1 MTHEARYD
9 VLFEPVQF
17 GPKTAKNRFFAVPH
31 CTNAGSDRPGMQAA
45 FRAMKAE
52 GGWAVACV
60 EYCSVAPEVDDTPN
74 ISARLWDAGDARNLG
89 RTAEAVHAAGGLAGI
104 QLCYGGANAQA
115 LESRGTPRGP
125 SPLPSEY
132 AYQTYAEECDVDD
145 IADLIEC
152 YARAARRARDVGFD
166 YIELIGSDSH
176 LPVQFLQRRYNKRTD
191 DYGGSFDNRA
201 RFWLELLEA
210 LKASVGAECAV
221 GNRIAIDSLQGPDGL
236 ELEEGLRFVER
247 VTAEGLCDLWNVK
260 ISNLSGWGNDS
271 GPSRFFK
278 AHNQGWATKPV
289 KAIADVPVVQVG
301 RLTSPDDM
309 VAVIRDGE
317 ADFIGGA
324 RPSIADPFLPRKIEQ
339 GRAEDIRECIGCN
352 VCIAYFHLM
361 APIGCTQ
368 NATAMEEFRRGW
380 HPEKFEPATDPCSVL
395 VVGAGP
401 AGLECARVLGLR
413 GFEVH
418 LLEAEAEIGGQMR
431 DVARY
436 PGLAEWG
443 RVITWREGQIAKLSN
458 VEVHRNARLDA
469 DAVMAYGAERVVIAT
484 GARWREDGLSGL
496 TNEVIEGVSADD
508 PAFCTPAQVMAGK
521 AIGKRVV
528 VLDDDG
534 YFTGVAMA
542 ERLADRGCA
551 VTLVTP
557 FPEASPFSDNT
568 LEADNLR
575 RLLIE
580 KHIEVRPLCW
590 ATRAEPAGEEVALSV
605 VSNYGEGHALQ
616 FPPVPGRS
624 PRAAL
629 GEPER
634 LVCDTVVLVT
644 ARRSDDALY
653 RELRARTAECAAH
666 GLKAVLRIGDCRTPR
681 LIQQAVFD
689 AHRLAREFE
698 SADPMKPQPFIRER
712 HIWGQ
717 ESMPE
722 SAG

>member
-1 MTHEARYD
+1 MTNQARYD
-9 VLFEPVQF
+9 VLFEPVRF

-60 EYCSVAPEVDDTPN
+60 EYCSVAPEVDDTPY
-74 ISARLWDAGDARNLG
+74 ISARLWDADDARNLAH
-89 RTAEAVHAAGGLAGI
+89 TAEAVHAAGGLAGI
-104 QLCYGGANAQA
+104 QLCYGGANAQSFEA
-115 LESRGTPRGP
+115 RGTPRGP
-125 SPLPSEY
+125 SPLPSEF
-132 AYQTYAEECDVDD
+132 AYQTYAEACDADD
-145 IADLIEC
+145 IAELIAC
-152 YARAARRARDVGFD
+152 YVTAARRARDVGFD
-166 YIELIGSDSH
+166 YIEVIGSDSH

-201 RFWLELLEA
+201 RFWLELLAA
-210 LKASVGAECAV
+210 LKTAVGDDSAV

-247 VTAEGLCDLWNVK
+247 VAAEGLCDLWDVK

-278 AHNQGWATKPV
+278 AHNQGWATQPV
-289 KAIADVPVVQVG
+289 KAIAGVPVVQVG

-324 RPSIADPFLPRKIEQ
+324 RPSIADPFLPKKVKE
-339 GRAEDIRECIGCN
+339 GRPEDIRECIGCN

-361 APIGCTQ
+361 APIACTQ
-368 NATAMEEFRRGW
+368 NATAMEEYRRGW
-380 HPEKFEPATDPCSVL
+380 HPEQFEPAPDPCSVL

-401 AGLECARVLGLR
+401 AGLECARVLGMR

-418 LLEAEAEIGGQMR
+418 LVEAGTEVGGQMR

-443 RVITWREGQIAKLSN
+443 RVVAWREAQIAKLAN
-458 VEVHRNARLDA
+458 VEIHCNARLDA
-469 DAVMAYGAERVVIAT
+469 DGVLAYGADRVVIAT
-484 GARWREDGLSGL
+484 GARWRDDGLSGL
-496 TNEVIEGVSADD
+496 TNEPIPGVAPTD
-508 PAFCTPAQVMAGK
+508 PAFLTPEQVMAG
-521 AIGKRVV
+521 APVGERVA
-528 VLDDDG
+528 VLDTDG
-534 YFTGVAMA
+534 YFTGVGMA
-542 ERLADRGCA
+542 ELLADRGCV

-557 FPEASPFSDNT
+557 FPEASPFSDHT

-580 KHIEVRPLCW
+580 KGVQVRPLCW
-590 ATRAEPAGEEVALSV
+590 AAAAKRGAEVSLTLA
-605 VSNYGEGHALQ
+605 SNYGGGHALA
-616 FPPVPGRS
+616 FPPVPGKS
-624 PRAAL
+624 PRAPF

-634 LVCDTVVLVT
+634 LACDTVVLVT
-644 ARRSDDALY
+644 ARRANEALY
-653 RELRARTAECAAH
+653 AALHARAVEWPASDVQAIWR
-666 GLKAVLRIGDCRTPR
+666 VGDCRTPR

-689 AHRLAREFE
+689 GHRLAREFE
-698 SADPMKPQPFIRER
+698 SADPMKPLPYIRER
-712 HIWGQ
+712 RIWGQ
-717 ESMPE
+717 EVL
-722 SAG
+722 